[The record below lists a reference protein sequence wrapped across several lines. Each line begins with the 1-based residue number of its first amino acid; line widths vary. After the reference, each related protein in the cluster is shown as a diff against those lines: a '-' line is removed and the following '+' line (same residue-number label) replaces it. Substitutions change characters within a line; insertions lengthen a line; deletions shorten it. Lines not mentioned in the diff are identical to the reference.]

1 VSGLDRVV
9 LRSTDGASAE
19 VYLHGAH
26 VTSWRPAPSGDER
39 LFLSARSDF
48 RVGAAIRGGIPV
60 IFPQFAAEGP
70 LPKHGFAR
78 TTAWTLRDRQHDADG
93 SAVAVLTLASS
104 PSTQVIWPHSFLAT
118 VTVRVHGPKL
128 SVELGVE
135 NTGTDAF
142 SFTAALH
149 TYLSVHDVSQA
160 TLLGLG
166 GTRYRE
172 SVAPTVLKVDEEEEL
187 CIVGELDR
195 VYVDAPRRLTLQEP
209 DRELSIDAAGF
220 NDVVVWNPGALRAA
234 ELKDMEPGGEQH
246 MLCVEAAAVH
256 KPVRL
261 HPDDR
266 WTGSQTLVAL
276 ARESTQ
282 EATRLP

>member
-26 VTSWRPAPSGDER
+26 VTSWRPTPSGDER

-48 RVGAAIRGGIPV
+48 RDGAAIRGGIPV

-78 TTAWTLRDRQHDADG
+78 TTAWTLRDRRHDPDG

-104 PSTQVIWPHSFLAT
+104 PSTQAVWPHSFLAT
-118 VTVRVHGPKL
+118 LTVRVHGPTL

-135 NTGTDAF
+135 NTGADTFD
-142 SFTAALH
+142 FTAALH
-149 TYLSVHDVSQA
+149 TYLRVHDVRQ
-160 TLLGLG
+160 TILFGLC

-172 SVAPTVLKVDEEEEL
+172 SIAPRVFKVDEDEVL
-187 CIVGELDR
+187 GITGEVDR
-195 VYVDAPRRLTLQEP
+195 VYVDAPRRLMMQEP
-209 DRELSIDAAGF
+209 ERELSIDAAGF

-234 ELKDMEPGGEQH
+234 ELKDMEPGGEQR
-246 MLCVEAAAVH
+246 MLCVEAAAVQ

-266 WTGSQTLVAL
+266 WAGSQTLIAI
-276 ARESTQ
+276 ARYSTQ
-282 EATRLP
+282 ATRLP

>member
-26 VTSWRPAPSGDER
+26 VTSWRPAPGVDER
-39 LFLSARSDF
+39 LFLSTRSDF
-48 RVGAAIRGGIPV
+48 REGAAIRGGIPV

-78 TTAWTLRDRQHDADG
+78 TAAWTLRDHRHDADG

-104 PSTQVIWPHSFLAT
+104 SSTEAIWPHSFLAT
-118 VTVRVHGPKL
+118 VTVRVHRLTL

-135 NTGTDAF
+135 NTGADTFD
-142 SFTAALH
+142 FTAALH
-149 TYLSVHDVSQA
+149 TYLRVHDVSQT
-160 TLLGLG
+160 TLVGLC

-172 SVAPTVLKVDEEEEL
+172 SIAPNVFKVDEDEML
-187 CIVGELDR
+187 SITGEVDR
-195 VYVDAPRRLTLQEP
+195 VYVDAPRRLIMQEP
-209 DRELSIDAAGF
+209 LRELAIDAAGF
-220 NDVVVWNPGALRAA
+220 SDVVVWNPGTLRAA
-234 ELKDMEPGGEQH
+234 ELKDMEPGGEQR
-246 MLCVEAAAVH
+246 MLCVEAAAVQ

-266 WTGSQTLVAL
+266 WAGSQTLNVITRYA
-276 ARESTQ
+276 TQ
-282 EATRLP
+282 ATRLP